1 MAEGVLRFPDE
12 RAAASGQSAEED
24 DLYRRAVAEAMQ
36 LSARA
41 QNCLTR
47 GGIATVGDLARRTVR
62 DLQSIR
68 ALGAKTLDEILGEV
82 RRLGITLPVAAPRG
96 FNRW

>member
-1 MAEGVLRFPDE
+1 
-12 RAAASGQSAEED
+12 
-24 DLYRRAVAEAMQ
+24 MQ

-41 QNCLTR
+41 RNCLTR
-47 GGIATVGDLARRTVR
+47 GGISTLGDLARHTVR

-68 ALGAKTLDEILGEV
+68 ALGAKTLDEILTEV
-82 RRLGITLPVAAPRG
+82 RRLGINLPVAAPRG